1 MHANKLLSLVLIFFV
16 TSVVSVVT
24 GSTSLITVP
33 VMIEFG
39 IDPHVA
45 VATNMMALIFMSLG
59 GSLPLARKGIIERR
73 LLPASIGLTIVGSG
87 IGALLLLRIP
97 TGALQLIIAVAMIAV
112 ATFSL
117 ARSDIGQT
125 ERVVSNGNKAIGY
138 VATFVLAV
146 YGGFFSGGYVTML
159 TAVFVYLFGLTF
171 LQSVA
176 TTKVV
181 NVFSSL
187 VATVLFASHRV
198 VDYKL
203 GAALGVTMFVGA
215 VLGGYIAIRIPA
227 VWLRRI
233 FLVAVVALAA
243 KMVFTVLLK

>member
-97 TGALQLIIAVAMIAV
+97 TGALQLTIAVAMIAV